1 MNENEIL
8 QIFRVTPNKI
18 HFCFLIRHY
27 YCYLLFLFPIFC
39 FLLYWQTIYSFFF
52 LNESTIVTNNWNLQS
67 FFSSKIIP
75 CLIFLQQFFL
85 LTLFFIVSNP
95 AILFRNI
102 INNSSRDQNYVT
114 TTNIELWITI
124 ITEYRITLVFAT
136 REIVRFSIFC
146 SPICCLIDTP
156 NWKPR
161 HVATTKMIPSIFTS
175 ICMLHRARCNRR
187 FVWTF
192 GHSIPWLLVYG
203 NKRCS

>member
-1 MNENEIL
+1 MKMKSCKYFEWHRIKFTFVL
-8 QIFRVTPNKI
+8 YVIIIVT
-18 HFCFLIRHY
+18 
-27 YCYLLFLFPIFC
+27 
-39 FLLYWQTIYSFFF
+39 FFF
-52 LNESTIVTNNWNLQS
+52 SFQYFVFFCTDRLFIRFFFSNESTIVTNNSNLQS
-67 FFSSKIIP
+67 FFSFKIIL

-102 INNSSRDQNYVT
+102 INNFLRDQNYVT